1 MFIQSE
7 QFQSLEL
14 LVVWEVME
22 ETVVM
27 VVTAV
32 RLVPE
37 VLEER
42 RVQRRLAVQEVHF
55 MQEDLSATTSQLE
68 FFQIHGQQAQW

>member
-1 MFIQSE
+1 MALVETVVSE
-7 QFQSLEL
+7 AG
-14 LVVWEVME
+14 EVME

-55 MQEDLSATTSQLE
+55 MQEDSSDTILLLE
-68 FFQIHGQQAQW
+68 LLLIHGQQVQ